1 MEKWQLENMEEKYLN
16 IQKFFEDNL
25 YKKNNSKN
33 ELYISFKFNKNYNQ
47 LFLKIIFERIENKT
61 IFEIHF
67 KNYIMGMNVQK
78 SSEMVRRIILD
89 SIDIDLNLVDI
100 KFFNHRYSTTEISN
114 ESFNYNFTEK
124 EIEEY
129 NLKRQLKNF

>member
-1 MEKWQLENMEEKYLN
+1 MEEKYLT
-16 IQKFFEDNL
+16 IKKFFEDNL
-25 YKKNNSKN
+25 YKKNNLKN
-33 ELYISFKFNKNYNQ
+33 ELDISFKFNKNYNQ

-100 KFFNHRYSTTEISN
+100 KFFNHRYSISN
-114 ESFNYNFTEK
+114 ESFNSNFTEK

-129 NLKRQLKNF
+129 NFKRQLENF

>member
-1 MEKWQLENMEEKYLN
+1 MEEKYLT
-16 IQKFFEDNL
+16 IKKFFEDNL
-25 YKKNNSKN
+25 YKKNNLKN
-33 ELYISFKFNKNYNQ
+33 ELDISFKFNKNYNQ

-67 KNYIMGMNVQK
+67 KNYIMGMNVKK

-100 KFFNHRYSTTEISN
+100 KFFNHRYSISN
-114 ESFNYNFTEK
+114 ESFNSNFTEK

-129 NLKRQLKNF
+129 NFKRQLENF